1 MILVLLS
8 EKVGGM
14 NILTFDIEEW
24 YLEKILHGGRT
35 FKYQSYDEAFCRL
48 MDELDRLGIKATF
61 FCVGQLAKEFPEVV
75 KTIAMRG
82 HEVGCHSNEHTWL
95 NKMSEKALRKDTT
108 EAIKILEDVSEQ
120 RVVSYRAPAFSI
132 GNENKWMFEVLAEN
146 GIENDSSVYPAK
158 RDFGGF
164 TDFENKVPT
173 IIQYKGIML
182 KEFPIPICDIFGASF
197 AYSGGGYFRLFP
209 LSFVKMEMKKN
220 EYSMIYLH
228 IADLIKETS
237 RIMTRKEY
245 EDYFK
250 EPGTLFARYKRYFK
264 ANFGKKKAWEKME
277 SLISY
282 MPFVSIAVAN
292 ESIDWNN
299 VRKYEL

>member
-1 MILVLLS
+1 
-8 EKVGGM
+8 M
-14 NILTFDIEEW
+14 NILSFDIEEW
-24 YLEKILHGGRT
+24 AIANNNGTGCKELYAKYDGFLAQIL
-35 FKYQSYDEAFCRL
+35 DL
-48 MDELDRLGIKATF
+48 LDKNDTKATF
-61 FCVGQLAKEFPEVV
+61 FCTGQMAESFPYVV
-75 KTIAMRG
+75 KSILDRG
-82 HEVGCHSNEHTWL
+82 HEIGCHSYQHTWM
-95 NKMSEKALRKDTT
+95 NKMTESQAKEDTRKAVDL
-108 EAIKILEDVSEQ
+108 LEQCIGKKVK
-120 RVVSYRAPAFSI
+120 SYRAPAFSI